1 VPSSKIHLLD
11 PKAPPEFLGYVPQF
25 RGNGS
30 GATQPTDYAKPM
42 LWIPHKLDNSSGGQT
57 YIDSDR
63 WGPLKGQWVHTSF
76 GTACVML
83 VLPDYPG
90 GDPTAMPKQAAAV
103 RLPLN
108 FATGIMRARFS
119 PHDGQLYV
127 SGVGGGWQTSGP
139 KDGGLYRV
147 RHTGK
152 AVHLPTGF
160 AVVPGGV
167 RLTFA
172 APLDR
177 ESAGDAENWGAE
189 QWNYLWTEKYG
200 PIESSPSHPDKAAR
214 DEVEIKSV
222 TVSPDGRSVTLQL
235 PGLRPVMQMM
245 IQYNLKAAG
254 GAEVKQDLY
263 ATINEVPKR

>member
-1 VPSSKIHLLD
+1 
-11 PKAPPEFLGYVPQF
+11 
-25 RGNGS
+25 
-30 GATQPTDYAKPM
+30 
-42 LWIPHKLDNSSGGQT
+42 
-57 YIDSDR
+57 
-63 WGPLKGQWVHTSF
+63 
-76 GTACVML
+76 ML

-90 GDPTAMPKQAAAV
+90 GDLRAMPKQAAAV

-108 FATGIMRARFS
+108 FSTGIMRARFS
-119 PHDGQLYV
+119 PHDGQLYL

-172 APLDR
+172 NPLDR
-177 ESAGDAENWGAE
+177 ESAGDAENWGGE
-189 QWNYLWTEKYG
+189 QWNYLWTDKYG
-200 PIESSPSHPDKAAR
+200 SPDYSAKNPGKPGR
-214 DEVEIKSV
+214 DEVKIKSV
-222 TVSPDGRSVTLQL
+222 SVSQDGRTVTLQL
-235 PGLRPVMQMM
+235 PDLQPVMQMM
-245 IQYNLKAAG
+245 IQYNLKAAD
-254 GAEVKQDLY
+254 GAEVEQELY